1 MALRMAEFDVNHIT
15 AVGRKSVDGLK
26 FANFR
31 YKNSDKFP
39 RIIVYG
45 GMRVEQGEFGNY
57 FELDIKDDKTEE
69 FFKSLEET
77 LLRVGGGCLGEKP
90 WNIKSPLINYGGSYT
105 VRYKIYPNSRLGN
118 LKIGSYER
126 GYCKITPYRAFIGKH
141 INGVTI
147 IVNKV
152 NV

>member
-1 MALRMAEFDVNHIT
+1 
-15 AVGRKSVDGLK
+15 
-26 FANFR
+26 
-31 YKNSDKFP
+31 
-39 RIIVYG
+39 
-45 GMRVEQGEFGNY
+45 MRVKQGKFGNY
-57 FELDIKDDKTEE
+57 FELDIKDDKTKE

-105 VRYKIYPNSRLGN
+105 VRCKIYPNSRLGN
-118 LKIGSYER
+118 LKVGRYEH
-126 GYCKITPYRAFIGKH
+126 GYCEITPYRAFIGKH
-141 INGVTI
+141 GGKAPGVARRPLNGVTI